1 MLAAVDLV
9 ARGTTEIVVAGDRP
23 DLLAVV
29 RAAFRPTAVLA
40 WGERYDSPLWEGRDD
55 GRAYVC
61 RATPASSPPTEDAR
75 HARSAAA
82 AQRDP

>member
-9 ARGTTEIVVAGDRP
+9 ARGTTEIVVAGGRP

-29 RAAFRPTAVLA
+29 REGLRPTSVVA

-61 RATPASSPPTEDAR
+61 QAYTCQLPADDAATLAR
-75 HARSAAA
+75 QLTS
-82 AQRDP
+82 